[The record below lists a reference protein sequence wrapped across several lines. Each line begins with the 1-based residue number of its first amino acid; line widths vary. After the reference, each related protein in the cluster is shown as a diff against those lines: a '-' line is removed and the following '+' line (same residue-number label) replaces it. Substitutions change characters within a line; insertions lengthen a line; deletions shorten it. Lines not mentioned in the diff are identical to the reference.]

1 MATET
6 KATLLSPKDLQHIT
20 HEAEM
25 AEMRKALNEKKTR
38 EESQDELKEAFMAQD
53 VRSDVAERVMRAVRI
68 AAEQGKREV
77 LAIQFPSTFCNDR
90 GRAINNLEPDW
101 PNSLEGYA
109 KRAHDWFKANL
120 EPLGYRTR
128 AEILSFPGGMPG
140 EVGIY
145 LRW

>member
-1 MATET
+1 MAAET
-6 KATLLSPKDLQHIT
+6 KAKLLSPKDLQQIT

-25 AEMRKALNEKKTR
+25 VEMRKALGEKKTR
-38 EESQDELKEAFMAQD
+38 EESQQDLKEAFMAQD
-53 VRSDVAERVMRAVRI
+53 VRADVNERVMRAVRI

-77 LAIQFPSTFCNDR
+77 LAIQFPSSYCNDR

-101 PNSLEGYA
+101 PKSLEGFA
-109 KRAHDWFKANL
+109 KRAYEWFTANL

-128 AEILSFPGGMPG
+128 AEILNFPGGVPG
-140 EVGIY
+140 DVGIY